1 MDAAY
6 IRPFISAVQNVFSMM
21 VQLQITIQDPV
32 IKTESHAT
40 FDVSGIIGLSGDVV
54 GNVVLSFPT
63 DSAERIVTL
72 FTGMEMTSDH
82 EDFADAIGE
91 LVNMVTGNAK
101 ADFEDREVSI
111 SCPSVV
117 IGHDHTIG
125 RPKEIPCVAIPC
137 QSDCGD
143 FVIEVC
149 IQDRSASSS
158 SASDANAAAA

>member
-1 MDAAY
+1 MNADF
-6 IRPFISAVQNVFSMM
+6 IRPFISSVQNVFSMM

-32 IKTESHAT
+32 IKTESKT
-40 FDVSGIIGLSGDVV
+40 TYDVSGIIGLSGDVV

-63 DSAERIVTL
+63 DAAERIVTL
-72 FTGMEMTSDH
+72 FTGMEMTSEH

-91 LVNMVTGNAK
+91 LVNMVSGNAK
-101 ADFEDREVSI
+101 ADFKDRDVSI

-143 FVIEVC
+143 FVIEIS
-149 IQDRSASSS
+149 IQDRSANSS
-158 SASDANAAAA
+158 SASDVSAAAA